1 LYTPNVSHKYASLH
15 VPEGEHHSGKIWVI
29 LIDTLVPTPENFFQP
44 IQSGGKMMVH
54 EYNDPGC
61 RPMSVLNLAGFLA
74 RSEVN
79 GPGTRAV
86 IWVQGCTRRCKG
98 CFNPQFQPFSPASQ
112 VPVDKLA
119 ESVLSLSGIEGVT
132 FSGGEPFLQAG
143 PLAALGEQ
151 LRNAGLTIVTYTGF
165 TTAQIAK
172 GDDPS
177 WPALL
182 AVTDLLIS
190 GPYIETCAGPDPL
203 KGSSNQQV
211 IPLGTKLQCTNHTRI
226 AKTGWTSMEFSITP
240 EGTITTTGFPT
251 PDFVDKIASRCKEG

>member
-1 LYTPNVSHKYASLH
+1 
-15 VPEGEHHSGKIWVI
+15 
-29 LIDTLVPTPENFFQP
+29 
-44 IQSGGKMMVH
+44 MMVH

-61 RPMSVLNLAGFLA
+61 RPKSVLNLAGFLA

-112 VPVDKLA
+112 VPVASLA
-119 ESVLSLSGIEGVT
+119 ETILSLSGIDGVT

-143 PLAALGEQ
+143 PLANLGE
-151 LRNAGLTIVTYTGF
+151 RIRDAGLTVVTYTGF
-165 TTAQIAK
+165 TSWEIAE
-172 GDDPS
+172 GNDLT

-190 GPYIETCAGPDPL
+190 GPYLETCAEPDPL
-203 KGSSNQQV
+203 KGSTNQQA
-211 IPLGTKLQCTNHTRI
+211 IPLGTKLECANHAGNTKTEWACT
-226 AKTGWTSMEFSITP
+226 EFVITP
-240 EGTITTTGFPT
+240 EGTITTTGFPA
-251 PDFVDKIASRCKEG
+251 PDFVNKITSRCRGV